1 MITPQ
6 DTAQYGHVLLVSVVR
21 AIFSS
26 RISARAAF
34 RSNPSATAPP
44 TAAAEPFKKVLRFT
58 GWLLVVEKRG

>member
-6 DTAQYGHVLLVSVVR
+6 ETEQYGQVLLVSVVR
-21 AIFSS
+21 AILSS
-26 RISARAAF
+26 RISARASF

-58 GWLLVVEKRG
+58 GWLLVVEKRR